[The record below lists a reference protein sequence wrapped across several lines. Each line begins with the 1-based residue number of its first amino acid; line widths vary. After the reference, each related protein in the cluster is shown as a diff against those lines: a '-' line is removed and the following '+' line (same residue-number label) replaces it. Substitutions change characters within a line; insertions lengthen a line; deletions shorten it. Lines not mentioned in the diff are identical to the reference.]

1 MSLGFDKKASVPLTK
16 TRRFELRL
24 SEGELQQ
31 FLELE
36 KSLGITRS
44 DIIRIRVLQNAS
56 GMLINTKELMKVLDA
71 TGAEL
76 GRAGNNINQLAR
88 HANVL
93 VKQGMLNQ
101 DIVCEFNILL
111 GNYITVQQELEKNLR
126 HLIRLMKG
134 KYDRKDTGS
143 ISHL

>member
-1 MSLGFDKKASVPLTK
+1 MPIGFDKKASVPLTK

-36 KSLGITRS
+36 RFLGISRS
-44 DIIRIRVLQNAS
+44 DIVRIRVLKNSQ
-56 GMLINTKELMKVLDA
+56 GILINTKELMKVLDS

-93 VKQGMLNQ
+93 AKQGILNHE
-101 DIVCEFNILL
+101 IISEFNILL
-111 GNYITVQQELEKNLR
+111 TSYISVQQELEKIMR
-126 HLIRLMKG
+126 QLIRLMKG
-134 KYDRKDTGS
+134 
-143 ISHL
+143 

>member
-1 MSLGFDKKASVPLTK
+1 MPISFDKKASVPLTK

-36 KSLGITRS
+36 RFLGISKS
-44 DIIRIRVLQNAS
+44 DIVRIRVLKNSQ
-56 GMLINTKELMKVLDA
+56 GILINTKELMKVLDS

-93 VKQGMLNQ
+93 AKQGILNHE
-101 DIVCEFNILL
+101 IISEFNILL
-111 GNYITVQQELEKNLR
+111 TSYISVQQELEKIMR
-126 HLIRLMKG
+126 QLIRLMKG
-134 KYDRKDTGS
+134 
-143 ISHL
+143 

>member
-1 MSLGFDKKASVPLTK
+1 MPIGFDKKASVPLAK

-36 KSLGITRS
+36 RFLGISRS
-44 DIIRIRVLQNAS
+44 DIVRIRVLKNSQ
-56 GMLINTKELMKVLDA
+56 GILINTKELMKVLDS

-93 VKQGMLNQ
+93 AKQGILNHE
-101 DIVCEFNILL
+101 IISEFNILL
-111 GNYITVQQELEKNLR
+111 TSYISVQQELEKIMR
-126 HLIRLMKG
+126 QLIRLMKG
-134 KYDRKDTGS
+134 
-143 ISHL
+143 